1 MNNEQ
6 AKRIVQDA
14 LGGPF
19 DKANFVRLVK
29 NILNH
34 VQDAPFTYAGNL
46 IFDDFEDS
54 IQRVERI
61 GKYRSPDK
69 KQVDVLIVHLKKEA
83 SLERARTMQRNFV
96 AKYLKGS
103 RGGELK
109 DAALVAFV
117 APNEEDWRLSLVKI
131 EYKFNQQGKVEEKLS
146 PARRHSFLVG
156 QNENSYTARSRLVPT
171 LLKYEDPTLED
182 LEDIFSVEPVTKE
195 FFEKYRDLFLRL
207 KEQLDK
213 VLKGQPEVEL
223 DFTEKGI
230 DTADFAKKLL
240 GQIVFLY
247 FLQKKGWFGVKRG
260 EEWGEGSKNFLR
272 ELFEKKHRDYQN
284 FYNDI
289 LEPLF
294 YEALRLKRPKDYY
307 SQFDCRIPFLNG
319 GLFDPL
325 NDYNW
330 EDTDILLPDGI
341 FSNSNWTKEGDI
353 GDGILDIF
361 DRYNFTVN
369 ENEPLEK
376 EVAVDP
382 EMLGKVFENL
392 LPIKDRKSSG
402 TYYTPREIVQYM
414 CRESLINH
422 LVKEFDQEVSRGD
435 IETLVEYAD
444 IVVENERHVAG
455 KELETQTYAFKMPEG
470 IRKHADLL
478 DKELDL
484 IRVCDPAAGSGAF
497 LVGMMNEI
505 VRVRSALAPYIDD
518 GERAPYKFKRRAIEY
533 SLYGVDIDSSAVEI
547 AKLRLWLSLI
557 VDEEDRNK
565 IRPLPNLDYK
575 IVQGNSLLSI
585 ERDMLNYS
593 ALDELEQ
600 LKPIYFNETA
610 TDKKQEHRER
620 IEKLIDQITGGEFD
634 FKVHFSEVFHEK
646 KGFDVLIANPP
657 YVGEKGNKDDFREI
671 RNRSNLREF
680 YRGKV
685 DILYF
690 FFHLALNLGHYGSN
704 IAFIT
709 TNYYVTATGA
719 TNLRKDLKERAT
731 ILRLINFNELKLF
744 ESALG
749 QHNMITILQKGGSD
763 DEEVHIAITH
773 CKEIAKPTVLRAIFD
788 WNDEHTDYYQIEQK
802 DIYEGDDNYIR
813 LAVSSEISKILE
825 KIKQQG
831 ILLKSFCQVN
841 TGIQTGADKVSKK
854 HLGEYGIEA
863 NIGDGIFVLSKREIS
878 GLSLLPNEKEVLKDW
893 FKNSDIKQYYTS
905 TNAKRSV
912 LYLRKQ
918 FGESDIPN
926 IICRLSKF
934 KPILSDR
941 DECRYGKRA
950 WYDLD
955 RPRDQ
960 KIFDGPKIVA
970 PQRSHLNTFG
980 YNEIPWYASADV
992 YFITEKDTIL
1002 SAGLSLKYILALL
1015 NSQLYYVWLYHRG
1028 KRKGEMLELYQTP
1041 LSEIPIKKPSPD
1053 EQKPFIELVDKI
1065 LAITNSEDYLQNPTN
1080 QVQVCE
1086 YQKQIDQLVYELYDL
1101 TPDEIKIIEKG
1112 NNPK

>member
-171 LLKYEDPTLED
+171 LLKYEDPTLEA

-213 VLKGQPEVEL
+213 VLKGQSEIES

-260 EEWGEGSKNFLR
+260 EKWGEGSKNFLR
-272 ELFEKKHRDYQN
+272 ELFEKRHGDYQN
-284 FYNDI
+284 FFNDV

-325 NDYNW
+325 NDYDW

-422 LVKEFDQEVSRGD
+422 LVKEFDQEVSKED

-455 KELETQTYAFKMPEG
+455 KELETQTYTFKMPEG

-478 DKELDL
+478 DEELDS

-505 VRVRSALAPYIDD
+505 VRVRSALTSYIDD
-518 GERAPYKFKRRAIEY
+518 VERSPYKFKRQAIEY
-533 SLYGVDIDSSAVEI
+533 NLYGVDIDSSAVEI

-575 IVQGNSLLSI
+575 IVQGNSLLNI

-600 LKPIYFNETA
+600 LKQIYFNETA
-610 TDKKQEHRER
+610 ADKKLEHRER
-620 IEKLIDQITGGEFD
+620 IEELIDQITGGEFD
-634 FKVHFSEVFHEK
+634 FKVHFSEIFH
-646 KGFDVLIANPP
+646 
-657 YVGEKGNKDDFREI
+657 
-671 RNRSNLREF
+671 
-680 YRGKV
+680 
-685 DILYF
+685 
-690 FFHLALNLGHYGSN
+690 
-704 IAFIT
+704 
-709 TNYYVTATGA
+709 
-719 TNLRKDLKERAT
+719 
-731 ILRLINFNELKLF
+731 
-744 ESALG
+744 
-749 QHNMITILQKGGSD
+749 D
-763 DEEVHIAITH
+763 DEKTRV
-773 CKEIAKPTVLRAIFD
+773 
-788 WNDEHTDYYQIEQK
+788 
-802 DIYEGDDNYIR
+802 
-813 LAVSSEISKILE
+813 
-825 KIKQQG
+825 
-831 ILLKSFCQVN
+831 
-841 TGIQTGADKVSKK
+841 
-854 HLGEYGIEA
+854 
-863 NIGDGIFVLSKREIS
+863 
-878 GLSLLPNEKEVLKDW
+878 
-893 FKNSDIKQYYTS
+893 
-905 TNAKRSV
+905 
-912 LYLRKQ
+912 
-918 FGESDIPN
+918 
-926 IICRLSKF
+926 
-934 KPILSDR
+934 
-941 DECRYGKRA
+941 
-950 WYDLD
+950 
-955 RPRDQ
+955 
-960 KIFDGPKIVA
+960 
-970 PQRSHLNTFG
+970 
-980 YNEIPWYASADV
+980 
-992 YFITEKDTIL
+992 
-1002 SAGLSLKYILALL
+1002 
-1015 NSQLYYVWLYHRG
+1015 
-1028 KRKGEMLELYQTP
+1028 
-1041 LSEIPIKKPSPD
+1041 
-1053 EQKPFIELVDKI
+1053 
-1065 LAITNSEDYLQNPTN
+1065 
-1080 QVQVCE
+1080 
-1086 YQKQIDQLVYELYDL
+1086 
-1101 TPDEIKIIEKG
+1101 
-1112 NNPK
+1112 